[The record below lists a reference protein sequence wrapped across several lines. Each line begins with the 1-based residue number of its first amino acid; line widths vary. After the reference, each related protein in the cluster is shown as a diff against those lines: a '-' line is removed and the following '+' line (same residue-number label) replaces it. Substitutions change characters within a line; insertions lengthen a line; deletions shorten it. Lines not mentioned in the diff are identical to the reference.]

1 MRKITMTAIAIL
13 VSMLV
18 FSTEKMTS
26 IPITGGFGITL
37 GETFTPRL
45 EKKLK
50 AKREKYDDK
59 TLIGYKV
66 VPPHPFKGFTNY
78 SVLLTKDRKIYKIQA
93 TCISPDTETPFSNA
107 AFLFQKKYGTVS
119 GVRDEILFIDKKNPT
134 RSIRISRG
142 QFLAAIVYSDSAV
155 GASDVNDI

>member
-1 MRKITMTAIAIL
+1 MKKITMTAIAIL
-13 VSMLV
+13 MSILV

-37 GETFTPRL
+37 GEKFTPEM

-50 AKREKYDDK
+50 AKRENYSDK
-59 TLIGYKV
+59 TLIGYKI

-93 TCISPDTETPFSNA
+93 TCISADTDTPFSDA
-107 AFLFQKKYGTVS
+107 AFLFQKKYGMVS
-119 GVRDEILFIDKKNPT
+119 GVRDEILFIDRKTPT
-134 RSIRISRG
+134 RSIRISKG